1 MILRD
6 TKARQA
12 EAADFTKA
20 EHPYRI
26 VKNIFG
32 FLNTVYRGAEQNINR
47 LYALFA
53 GANLHMLVSAGDT
66 LSPV

>member
-32 FLNTVYRGAEQNINR
+32 FLKTVYRGTEQNINR

-53 GANLHMLVSAGDT
+53 DANLHMLISAGDT